1 MIISYIAKP
10 KSKQLMQIKILHAPL
25 TIFCLLLTCA
35 MAIAQTGSITGKVVD
50 AKNQPVSFATVALK
64 GTTNGTASDIDGK
77 FEFDNLTAGDY
88 TVVVSFVGYK
98 DFSQTVS
105 VGSTATDVNVQLVQ
119 DYQSLNEVVVV
130 GYGTK
135 KVKDLTGS
143 VTSVSTKDFLN
154 GNVATPEQLIQGK
167 VAGVQITQNGGAPG
181 SGSTIR
187 IRGGSSLNASNDP
200 LIVID
205 GVPIDNDGIA
215 GASSGLD
222 LINPNDIENITV
234 LKDASA
240 AAIYGSRAANGVIM
254 ITTKKGNSSKLH
266 IEFSTNNSI
275 STNIGYVSTLNGDQF
290 RTAVDSFGNSAQKAL
305 LGTNNTNW
313 QSLIYRNSFST
324 DNDLAFTG
332 GIKNLPYRLSLEYL
346 NNNGILLRNQL
357 QRGSI
362 GLNLSPTF
370 LNNSLKVNL
379 HYKFSYNYNNFSSQ
393 GAIGTAV
400 YFDPTQTLYND
411 TSKFGG
417 YFEWLSKGN
426 LISLA
431 PKNPVGQIYEKNDI
445 SHVYENIGNLELN
458 YTLPFLPELHADLN
472 VGGDLA
478 NSNGTVVIPLL
489 AATNYNAK
497 HPDSSGLNNYYSEEK
512 QNKLLEF
519 YLNYNKDFKS
529 IKSTIDL
536 TAGYSYQSWWTES
549 PNYPT
554 LSYSKDTIGLA
565 APFPSEYE
573 NVLISFYG
581 RLNYTLA
588 EKYLLTLTLRDDGS
602 SRFAPA
608 DRWGLFPI
616 GSFRLENK
624 RRKFCERLESAFQFE
639 TPLGLWCNW
648 STRYWL

>member
-1 MIISYIAKP
+1 
-10 KSKQLMQIKILHAPL
+10 MQIKILHAPL
-25 TIFCLLLTCA
+25 TIFCLLLTCT

-393 GAIGTAV
+393 GR
-400 YFDPTQTLYND
+400 NR
-411 TSKFGG
+411 
-417 YFEWLSKGN
+417 
-426 LISLA
+426 
-431 PKNPVGQIYEKNDI
+431 
-445 SHVYENIGNLELN
+445 
-458 YTLPFLPELHADLN
+458 
-472 VGGDLA
+472 
-478 NSNGTVVIPLL
+478 NG
-489 AATNYNAK
+489 
-497 HPDSSGLNNYYSEEK
+497 
-512 QNKLLEF
+512 
-519 YLNYNKDFKS
+519 S
-529 IKSTIDL
+529 I
-536 TAGYSYQSWWTES
+536 
-549 PNYPT
+549 
-554 LSYSKDTIGLA
+554 
-565 APFPSEYE
+565 F
-573 NVLISFYG
+573 
-581 RLNYTLA
+581 
-588 EKYLLTLTLRDDGS
+588 
-602 SRFAPA
+602 
-608 DRWGLFPI
+608 
-616 GSFRLENK
+616 
-624 RRKFCERLESAFQFE
+624 
-639 TPLGLWCNW
+639 
-648 STRYWL
+648 